1 MSKRIILLCCSCI
14 LCALAM
20 SAPLSAQE
28 DRRSVL
34 FEIGAGLGFPGYPA
48 EVEAVLSAVGGQP
61 GVDRVKVGV
70 EISLGIAL
78 SQNAFLMASMDG
90 TGDRLTD
97 YSDYMQVNLYLYSL
111 GLRYYPRTTGFY
123 LEGDLGSSACV
134 TQASFIESEASNLG
148 FGWGAALGYD
158 FNDSPRGFGLSL
170 EARFNGLEI
179 EGDAASSLMLT
190 LNCCWK

>member
-14 LCALAM
+14 LCAFAL

-28 DRRSVL
+28 ERRSLL
-34 FEIGAGLGFPGYPA
+34 FEIGAGLGFPGYPVEA
-48 EVEAVLSAVGGQP
+48 EAVLSGLDDRP
-61 GVDRVKVGV
+61 GVERFRVAVDVSVGF
-70 EISLGIAL
+70 AL
-78 SQNAFLMASMDG
+78 SQNTFLMAGMDG
-90 TGDRLTD
+90 TGDRLMD
-97 YSDYMQVNLYLYSL
+97 DSDYMQVNLYLYSL

-123 LEGDLGSSACV
+123 FEG
-134 TQASFIESEASNLG
+134 NLG
-148 FGWGAALGYD
+148 TTACLIQLSDLESRVSDFGFGYGAALGYD

-179 EGDAASSLMLT
+179 EGDAASALMLT